1 MSGDIQVGQL
11 YLETLLNSN
20 IESITEIRLEGNSMW
35 FEENENNVELLGEF
49 ISKQTCIQH
58 LNLGQNKF
66 SSNATLT
73 ILTRIADHP
82 STSSSLKT
90 LNLDLAANFDADETV
105 EKLADILQ
113 SASCLSK
120 CNIKNQWCDRKV
132 KVEIEYAS
140 DEGMGCIVL
149 LNQATQ

>member
-1 MSGDIQVGQL
+1 
-11 YLETLLNSN
+11 
-20 IESITEIRLEGNSMW
+20 MW

-90 LNLDLAANFDADETV
+90 LNLDLSANFDADETV
-105 EKLADILQ
+105 EKLADIL
-113 SASCLSK
+113 
-120 CNIKNQWCDRKV
+120 
-132 KVEIEYAS
+132 
-140 DEGMGCIVL
+140 
-149 LNQATQ
+149 